1 MANWNEVDAVASSL
15 PSLEIDR
22 TPGSRSW
29 SVAKRDLAWERPLR
43 KKEIETELA
52 SGREPYLRDIVAF
65 HIPEV
70 AAKQAYLQN
79 FPAKFFE
86 IPHFAGYPAILCR
99 LSELTTDDLEEL
111 LFEAYL
117 CRAPKKLA
125 AQLQDE
131 RVRNEREQ
139 PRR

>member
-1 MANWNEVDAVASSL
+1 MATWNEVDAVASSF
-15 PSLEIDR
+15 PILESDQ
-22 TPGSRSW
+22 TAGSRSW
-29 SVAKRDLAWERPLR
+29 SVAKMTLAWERPLR

-131 RVRNEREQ
+131 RERNEREQ
-139 PRR
+139 PGR